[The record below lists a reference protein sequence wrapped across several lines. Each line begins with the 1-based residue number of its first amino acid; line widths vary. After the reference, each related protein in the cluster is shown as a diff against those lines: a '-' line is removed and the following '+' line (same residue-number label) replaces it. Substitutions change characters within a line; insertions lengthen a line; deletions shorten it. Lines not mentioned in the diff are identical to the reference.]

1 MTMAPPGLGLVEDGI
16 VACADGKILYA
27 GPRRDAPAFDGEVVD
42 CEGRWISP
50 GLIDCHTHLIYA
62 GNRAAEFE
70 QRLSGFSYAQIAR
83 NGGGIRATIEATRQ
97 ASLEELVTLA
107 LARLDVM
114 ISQGTTTVEVKSG
127 YGQSLVDELKQLRAA
142 RKLGQMRNISISPTF
157 LAAHALPP
165 EFEGEPDRFIAEIC
179 ARMLPQIAAE
189 SLADAVDAFCEDIG
203 FSASQIRILFQ
214 AARSHGLPVK
224 LHAEQL
230 SNQHGAKL
238 AAEFGALSADHLEYL
253 DEEGVQAL
261 AKAGTVAVLLPGAYY
276 FTRETRPPPVDLLR
290 KARVPMAVATDCN
303 PGTSPLTMP
312 LLAMNMAATLFGLS
326 IAECLAGMTREAAR
340 ALGRLDRV
348 GTLEAGKDCDLAI
361 WDISQAAELVYHMG
375 LNPLHARVWQGR

>member
-1 MTMAPPGLGLVEDGI
+1 MTMVPPGLGLVEDGI

-27 GPRRDAPAFDGEVVD
+27 GPRREAPLFDGEIVD

-62 GNRAAEFE
+62 GNRAGEFA
-70 QRLSGFSYAQIAR
+70 QRLAGLSYAQIAKS
-83 NGGGIRATIEATRQ
+83 GGGIRATMEATRR

-107 LARLDVM
+107 LPRLDVM
-114 ISQGTTTVEVKSG
+114 IAQGITTVEVKSG
-127 YGQSLVDELKQLRAA
+127 YGQSLDDELKQLRAA
-142 RKLGQMRNISISPTF
+142 RKLGQMRDISVSTTF

-179 ARMLPQIAAE
+179 TRMLPQVAAE
-189 SLADAVDAFCEDIG
+189 SLADAIDAFCEDIG
-203 FSASQIRILFQ
+203 FSTSQIRFLFQ
-214 AARSHGLPVK
+214 AAKAHGLPVK

-230 SNQHGAKL
+230 SNQHGARL
-238 AAEFGALSADHLEYL
+238 AAEFGAQSADHLEYL
-253 DEEGVQAL
+253 DEEGAHAL
-261 AKAGTVAVLLPGAYY
+261 AGAGTVAVLLPGAYY
-276 FTRETRPPPVDLLR
+276 FTRETRPPPVDMLR
-290 KARVPMAVATDCN
+290 KARVPIAIATDCN

-326 IAECLAGMTREAAR
+326 ITECLAGMTREAAR

-348 GTLEAGKDCDLAI
+348 GTLEARKDCDLAI
-361 WDISQAAELVYHMG
+361 WDVGQPAEIVYHMG

>member
-189 SLADAVDAFCEDIG
+189 I
-203 FSASQIRILFQ
+203 
-214 AARSHGLPVK
+214 
-224 LHAEQL
+224 
-230 SNQHGAKL
+230 
-238 AAEFGALSADHLEYL
+238 
-253 DEEGVQAL
+253 
-261 AKAGTVAVLLPGAYY
+261 
-276 FTRETRPPPVDLLR
+276 
-290 KARVPMAVATDCN
+290 
-303 PGTSPLTMP
+303 
-312 LLAMNMAATLFGLS
+312 
-326 IAECLAGMTREAAR
+326 
-340 ALGRLDRV
+340 LGRR
-348 GTLEAGKDCDLAI
+348 G
-361 WDISQAAELVYHMG
+361 
-375 LNPLHARVWQGR
+375 